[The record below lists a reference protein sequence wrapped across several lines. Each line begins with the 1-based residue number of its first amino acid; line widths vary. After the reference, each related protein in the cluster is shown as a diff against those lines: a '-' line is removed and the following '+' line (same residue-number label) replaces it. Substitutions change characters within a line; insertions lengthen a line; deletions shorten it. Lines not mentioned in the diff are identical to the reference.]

1 VANYLYV
8 WSENVLIMKILTHK
22 QILPYFAITLL
33 AIHSS
38 CDTLNHTLNTTAG
51 VLTGNENKLTNDEVI
66 AGLKEAL
73 TVGTNN
79 SAALAS
85 AVDGFYKNP
94 RLFIPFPPEAQKVK
108 EKAEQLGM
116 NAQVDKFVM
125 TLNRGAEEACKEAAP
140 VFIGAIKGMSIS
152 DGFNILNGP
161 ENAATKYLEEKT
173 SGELYST
180 FKPKVKTALEKVELT
195 KYWNPIITRYNQVVT
210 LTGGEKMN
218 PDLDDYA
225 TKGAIKGL
233 FVLIADEE
241 QKIRKDPVARVSD
254 ILKKV
259 FGSLDKQ

>member
-1 VANYLYV
+1 MKRIKTRIPVFFCAFVLLY
-8 WSENVLIMKILTHK
+8 
-22 QILPYFAITLL
+22 
-33 AIHSS
+33 S
-38 CDTLNHTLNTTAG
+38 CDTLNNTLNSANG
-51 VLTGNENKLTNDEVI
+51 VLTGGEKKLTNEEVI
-66 AGLKEAL
+66 AGLREAL

-79 SAALAS
+79 SASLAS

-94 RLFIPFPPEAQKVK
+94 RIFIPFPPEAQKVK

-140 VFIGAIKGMSIS
+140 IFISAIKSMSIS

-173 SGELYST
+173 SNELYTT
-180 FKPKVKTALEKVELT
+180 FKPKVKNALDKVELT
-195 KYWNPIITRYNQVVT
+195 KYWNPIITKYNQVVT
-210 LTGGEKMN
+210 LSGGEKIN

-225 TKGAIKGL
+225 TKGAMKGL

-241 QKIRKDPVARVSD
+241 QKIRKDPMARVND
-254 ILKKV
+254 ILKRV
-259 FGSLDKQ
+259 FGSLDKQN